1 MPVCPT
7 ERSGQPGEK
16 RQGRDRIDRREERSK
31 ILADLDQERR
41 HRSYFLIH
49 PSYFFLSCVRCR
61 FKQTADQTR
70 DKETHCIANC
80 LLVRYSLIVSV
91 KEQVLQAIN
100 RLPDDIDYRDAADEI
115 AFLAAVGEAERDIE
129 QGRVVSNEQMKAR
142 IAEWIGK

>member
-1 MPVCPT
+1 M
-7 ERSGQPGEK
+7 
-16 RQGRDRIDRREERSK
+16 
-31 ILADLDQERR
+31 
-41 HRSYFLIH
+41 
-49 PSYFFLSCVRCR
+49 
-61 FKQTADQTR
+61 
-70 DKETHCIANC
+70 
-80 LLVRYSLIVSV
+80 SV